1 VRSASISARVV
12 ARHVHLVLTSE
23 GGRPR
28 RVRVRLDGRAIA
40 PGDAGADVRGA
51 AVTVRGQ
58 RLYHLVGLDAPG
70 EHVLTLR
77 LQPDVSGFAF
87 TFG

>member
-12 ARHVHLVLTSE
+12 ARDVRLVLTSE

-40 PGDAGADVRGA
+40 PGDAVRGA

-77 LQPDVSGFAF
+77 LEPGVSGFAF
-87 TFG
+87 AFG